1 MTLISQSSLQD
12 APDLISRSNEGGD
25 MKFQCAYLFICMFLL
40 GYATSTEAQ
49 SAVTAGASVDA
60 PGESTVIERIN
71 DALFMTPFAYGR
83 WGRDTTELFWDDGTP
98 ETYYMVSAIPGVYDR
113 FAVRFRPP
121 YAPPMKVVAGRFY
134 TDNSVI
140 PLQSFSVCRDA
151 GGYPDV
157 FHPVDQVDTVYGGYP
172 GWGQYE
178 FHGALFD
185 TTDVWAVVHWIPGFV
200 VGIGADSS
208 DPNGASY
215 WCNQQTATSWNQ
227 WTATDWMMRLSIAE
241 VTDSLDAA
249 TIAITEPPMT
259 FGPGDTAYP
268 TAVFGNCGL
277 GEATFDMTFEIYD
290 STNTVIYS
298 SSDNITL
305 ASAETD
311 TIEFSPEWVG
321 MVEGMYTLVA
331 YTSLVNDA
339 DPTNDTV
346 SMRVECTSEIIITYA
361 GDYTNAG
368 SAIIGTWA
376 TNRKYLVRMTPPIS
390 PPFLLRRAEIFLC
403 NENMPMEYVCICPDN
418 GTGLP
423 DTTTVLACDSFVQ
436 TPVDHTWATA
446 VYQDEEVSE
455 SGDLWMIA
463 KWPEGITEPHI
474 GMTGVPPATGRS
486 WRYYFRY
493 GAGYYECMGV
503 DPYYREWF
511 FRLVI
516 AVPALGIEEI
526 VTTEAGPGQML
537 QCQPN
542 PGRRHMT
549 ISFVPSPFSSL
560 LICDVTGRVVRSFK
574 QNQFGQRNSV
584 QWDGTDDGG
593 TVVSAGVYFV
603 RLQVGSSTYIHKAI
617 LLE

>member
-1 MTLISQSSLQD
+1 MK
-12 APDLISRSNEGGD
+12 SRYVYVLV
-25 MKFQCAYLFICMFLL
+25 CILLL
-40 GYATSTEAQ
+40 GSAALSEAE
-49 SAVTAGASVDA
+49 SAVTTEASVDA

-71 DALFMTPFAYGR
+71 NAPFMTSFAHDW

-98 ETYYMVSAIPGVYDR
+98 ETFYAVSGIPGVYDR

-121 YAPPMKVVAGRFY
+121 YQPPMKVVGGRFY

-157 FHPVDQVDTVYGGYP
+157 FHPVDQSDTVYGGYP

-208 DPNGASY
+208 DPNGASF
-215 WCNQQTATSWNQ
+215 WCNQQAATGWNQ
-227 WTATDWMMRLSIAE
+227 WTATDWMMRLSVAE
-241 VTDSLDAA
+241 ATDSLDAT
-249 TIAITEPPMT
+249 TIAITEPPMV
-259 FGPGDTAYP
+259 FVPGDTAYP
-268 TAVFGNCGL
+268 TAVYGNCGTM
-277 GEATFDMTFEIYD
+277 EATFDVTFEIYD
-290 STNTVIYS
+290 STNTMIYS

-311 TIEFSPEWVG
+311 TIVFTPEWVET
-321 MVEGMYTLVA
+321 VEGLYTLVA

-339 DPTNDTV
+339 DPANDTV
-346 SMRVECTSEIIITYA
+346 HMQIECTSEIIITYA
-361 GDYTNAG
+361 GDYTNMG

-376 TNRKYLVRMTPPIS
+376 TNRKYMVRMTPPIA
-390 PPFLLRRAEIFLC
+390 PPFLLRRAEVFLC
-403 NENMPMEYVCICPDN
+403 DNYVPLEYVCVCPDN

-423 DTTTVLACDSFVQ
+423 DTTTVLACDSLVQ
-436 TPVDHTWATA
+436 VPVDHTWATA
-446 VYQDEEVSE
+446 VYQDEEVTE
-455 SGDLWMIA
+455 GGDLWVIG

-474 GMTGVPPATGRS
+474 GMTAVPPATGRS

-493 GAGYYECMGV
+493 GAGHYECMGV

-516 AVPALGIEEI
+516 AVPPFGVEEMTLSG
-526 VTTEAGPGQML
+526 TTCTQML
-537 QCQPN
+537 TCKPN
-542 PGRRHMT
+542 PGRHQMM
-549 ISFVPSPFSSL
+549 ISFPATSGASL
-560 LICDVTGRVVRSFK
+560 QICDVTGRVVRSFR
-574 QNQFGQRNSV
+574 QEIEDRNSIV
-584 QWDGTDDGG
+584 WDGTDDQG
-593 TVVSAGVYFV
+593 TALSAGVYFM
-603 RLQVGSSTYIHKAI
+603 RLQVGSGTQIHKAV

>member
-1 MTLISQSSLQD
+1 MSTGCAGSK
-12 APDLISRSNEGGD
+12 GGD
-25 MKFQCAYLFICMFLL
+25 MKSSWVYLIFCMMVL
-40 GYATSTEAQ
+40 GHAVPSGTQ
-49 SAVTAGASVDA
+49 SAIITDASVTA
-60 PGESTVIERIN
+60 PGESTVMYRSN
-71 DALFMTPFAYGR
+71 DAFFTNPFTFTR

-98 ETYYMVSAIPGVYDR
+98 ETYYLVSVIPGVYDR

-121 YAPPMKVVAGRFY
+121 YAPPMKVVSGRFY

-140 PLQSFSVCRDA
+140 ALRSFSVCRDA

-157 FHPVDQVDTVYGGYP
+157 FHPVDQVDTVCGGYP
-172 GWGQYE
+172 GWGEYE

-215 WCNQQTATSWNQ
+215 WCNQQAATTWNQ
-227 WTATDWMMRLSIAE
+227 WTATDWMMRLSVAE
-241 VTDSLDAA
+241 VVDSLDVTA
-249 TIAITEPPMT
+249 TAITEPPVR
-259 FGPGDTAYP
+259 FIPGDTAFP

-277 GEATFDMTFEIYD
+277 SEATFDVTFEIYD
-290 STNTVIYS
+290 SVNTMIYNS
-298 SSDNITL
+298 ADNITL

-311 TIEFSPEWVG
+311 TIVFSPEWVETI
-321 MVEGMYTLVA
+321 EGIYTLVA
-331 YTSLVNDA
+331 YTSLANDA
-339 DPTNDTV
+339 DPANDTV
-346 SMRVECTSEIIITYA
+346 RMQVECSSEIIITYA
-361 GDYTNAG
+361 GDYTNVG

-390 PPFLLRRAEIFLC
+390 PPFYLRRAEVFLC
-403 NENMPMEYVCICPDN
+403 NNYMPLEYVCVSPDN

-423 DTTTVLACDSFVQ
+423 DTTVVLACDSIVQ
-436 TPVDHTWATA
+436 VTVDHTWATA
-446 VYQDEEVSE
+446 TFQDEEVTG

-474 GMTGVPPATGRS
+474 GMTGVPPATERS

-493 GAGYYECMGV
+493 GVGHYECMGV

-516 AVPALGIEEI
+516 AVPGLGIEEI
-526 VTTEAGPGQML
+526 ILPDIGPEIL
-537 QCQPN
+537 LASQPN
-542 PGRRHMT
+542 PARRCMI
-549 ISFVPSPFSSL
+549 ISFARTKVPASL
-560 LICDVTGRVVRSFK
+560 EICDITGRVVRTFT
-574 QNQFGQRNSV
+574 QFAIGELHSV
-584 QWDGTDDGG
+584 MWDGTDDQGAA
-593 TVVSAGVYFV
+593 VSAGVYFV
-603 RLQVGSSTYIHKAI
+603 RLQAGNNTYLHKAV

>member
-1 MTLISQSSLQD
+1 MKSQYVYVLVCV
-12 APDLISRSNEGGD
+12 L
-25 MKFQCAYLFICMFLL
+25 LL
-40 GYATSTEAQ
+40 GSAVLAEAE
-49 SAVTAGASVDA
+49 SAVTSNVSVEA
-60 PGESTVIERIN
+60 PGESTFIGRMDEVSFIESF
-71 DALFMTPFAYGR
+71 ALDR

-121 YAPPMKVVAGRFY
+121 YAPPMKIVGGRFY

-157 FHPVDQVDTVYGGYP
+157 FHPVDQIDTVNGGYP

-215 WCNQQTATSWNQ
+215 WCNQQAATGWNQ

-241 VTDSLDAA
+241 ATDSLDAT
-249 TIAITEPPMT
+249 TIAISEPPMI
-259 FGPGDTAYP
+259 FIPGDTAYP
-268 TAVFGNCGL
+268 TAVYGNCGTI
-277 GEATFDMTFEIYD
+277 EATFDVTFEIYD
-290 STNTVIYS
+290 STNAMIYS

-311 TIEFSPEWVG
+311 TIVFTPEWVET
-321 MVEGMYTLVA
+321 VEGTYTLIA

-339 DPTNDTV
+339 DPANDTV
-346 SMRVECTSEIIITYA
+346 RMQIECSSEIIITYA
-361 GDYTNAG
+361 GDFTNAG

-390 PPFLLRRAEIFLC
+390 PPYLLRRSEVFLC
-403 NENMPMEYVCICPDN
+403 NNYTPLEYVCICPDN

-436 TPVDHTWATA
+436 VPVSHTWATA
-446 VYQDEEVSE
+446 MYQDEEVTV

-474 GMTGVPPATGRS
+474 GMTGVPPASGRS

-493 GAGYYECMGV
+493 GVGHYECMGV

-516 AVPALGIEEI
+516 VVPPFGVEET
-526 VTTEAGPGQML
+526 VVSGTTYAQML
-537 QCQPN
+537 TCKPN
-542 PGRRHMT
+542 PGRHHMT
-549 ISFVPSPFSSL
+549 ISFTATSDAWL
-560 LICDVTGRVVRSFK
+560 QICDVTGRVVRTFR
-574 QNQFGQRNSV
+574 QGLIQGNSIV
-584 QWDGTDDGG
+584 WDGTDDQGAAL
-593 TVVSAGVYFV
+593 SAGVYFV
-603 RLQVGSSTYIHKAI
+603 RLQAGSDTHLHKAV
-617 LLE
+617 LLD

>member
-1 MTLISQSSLQD
+1 MKACITYVMVGICLCGYT
-12 APDLISRSNEGGD
+12 APIR
-25 MKFQCAYLFICMFLL
+25 AH
-40 GYATSTEAQ
+40 
-49 SAVTAGASVDA
+49 SAITAESHVDA
-60 PGESTVIERIN
+60 PGESTVTQSIY
-71 DALFMTPFAYGR
+71 DAVFMNTFGYKS

-98 ETYYMVSAIPGVYDR
+98 ETYYTVSAIPGVYDR

-121 YAPPMKVVAGRFY
+121 YQPPMKVVGGRFY

-140 PLQSFSVCRDA
+140 ALQSFSVCRDA

-185 TTDVWAVVHWIPGFV
+185 TTDIWAVVQWIPGHV
-200 VGIGADSS
+200 VGIGADSTE
-208 DPNGASY
+208 PNNASY
-215 WCNQQTATSWNQ
+215 WCNQQAATTWNQ
-227 WTATDWMMRLSIAE
+227 WTATDWMMRLSVAE
-241 VTDSLDAA
+241 VTDSLDVT
-249 TIAITEPPMT
+249 TIAITEPPLI
-259 FGPGDTAYP
+259 FVPADTTYP

-277 GEATFDMTFEIYD
+277 AEATFDITFEIYD
-290 STNTVIYS
+290 STSIVYS

-305 ASAETD
+305 ASTETD
-311 TIEFSPEWVG
+311 TVVFAPEWVG
-321 MVEGMYTLVA
+321 MIEGVYTLVA

-339 DPTNDTV
+339 DPANDTV
-346 SMRVECTSEIIITYA
+346 RMQVECTSEIVITYA
-361 GDYTNAG
+361 GDYTNMG

-390 PPFLLRRAEIFLC
+390 PPFLLRRAEVFLC
-403 NENMPMEYVCICPDN
+403 DNYMPLEYVCVCPDN

-423 DTTTVLACDSFVQ
+423 DTTTVLACDSTVQ
-436 TPVDHTWATA
+436 VPVSHTWATA
-446 VYQDEEVSE
+446 IFQDEEVSE

-463 KWPEGITEPHI
+463 KWPESISEPHI
-474 GMTGVPPATGRS
+474 GMTAVPPATERS

-493 GAGYYECMGV
+493 GAGHYECMGI

-516 AVPALGIEEI
+516 AVPGLGIEEI
-526 VTTEAGPGQML
+526 ITPVSGPVQTL
-537 QCQPN
+537 QCLPN

-549 ISFVPSPFSSL
+549 ISFVPTSFSSL
-560 LICDVTGRVVRSFK
+560 EICDVTGRVVRTFG
-574 QNQFGQRNSV
+574 QVRFGQRNSV
-584 QWDGTDDGG
+584 LWDGTDDQGA
-593 TVVSAGVYFV
+593 VVSAGVYFV
-603 RLQVGSSTYIHKAI
+603 RLQAENSTYLHKAV